1 MKHLLIGF
9 TVFLLATGFFGSNAF
24 AGHCGR
30 DIRAIDAALQ
40 TATLSKKQ
48 LAKVKALRNK
58 GAKLHDKNHH
68 RTSLKNLH
76 AALKILSIKHR

>member
-1 MKHLLIGF
+1 MKRLFLGVA
-9 TVFLLATGFFGSNAF
+9 VFLLATGFSGSKAF

-30 DIRAIDAALQ
+30 DIRAIDSALQ

-58 GAKLHDKNHH
+58 GAKIHEKNHH

-76 AALKILSIKHR
+76 QALKILGIPHR

>member
-1 MKHLLIGF
+1 MKRFLIGLA
-9 TVFLLATGFFGSNAF
+9 VSLLATGFYGTKAF

-30 DIRAIDAALQ
+30 DIRAIGAALQ

-48 LAKVKALRNK
+48 LAKLKALRNK
-58 GAKLHDKNHH
+58 GVMLHEKNHH

-76 AALKILSIKHR
+76 AALKILGIKHR